1 MGNYTD
7 GVFCLQRDIK
17 VQLQCAAPGYRLL
30 DEYKS
35 DGSASARKCYALV
48 EVTIPKRFAELY
60 TGADVDEPA
69 APGEH
74 LLVNLL
80 ERCVHRAQPMTP
92 ATAQGQQTPTP
103 VTFHLTRWSGGD
115 LARSTLEKEQAA
127 GSSAMTASP
136 KNIHGATLVS
146 VSFTAKLTGNLS
158 KTGGAN
164 TTTARKVKHEIK
176 EGRRDDSVVEDRA
189 RRECDKMLDVSVQ
202 ARRRAGVFFQTHDA
216 GGTRYVLTN
225 SSRVNTT
232 IALACGGVGGI
243 TAAQTTGVA
252 IDSTMKV
259 VHQPKPLDNA
269 KSDRMWTTIGA
280 IRSPN
285 TMERA
290 PTLDAFEFGHISGK
304 ETDYE
309 PMMAVIATQIANL
322 RQRNRAGFW
331 LFVMDQDVA
340 LGNGVSAAVNN
351 RMRFLKSKDAASTRT
366 SLEQELAARMTR
378 FATAAANALKEL
390 VEFYTPVSLFF
401 HIQIYFFP

>member
-1 MGNYTD
+1 
-7 GVFCLQRDIK
+7 
-17 VQLQCAAPGYRLL
+17 
-30 DEYKS
+30 
-35 DGSASARKCYALV
+35 
-48 EVTIPKRFAELY
+48 
-60 TGADVDEPA
+60 
-69 APGEH
+69 
-74 LLVNLL
+74 
-80 ERCVHRAQPMTP
+80 
-92 ATAQGQQTPTP
+92 
-103 VTFHLTRWSGGD
+103 
-115 LARSTLEKEQAA
+115 
-127 GSSAMTASP
+127 MTAWSR
-136 KNIHGATLVS
+136 
-146 VSFTAKLTGNLS
+146 
-158 KTGGAN
+158 
-164 TTTARKVKHEIK
+164 TARG
-176 EGRRDDSVVEDRA
+176 GRATRCWTCPC
-189 RRECDKMLDVSVQ
+189 RRGDELV
-202 ARRRAGVFFQTHDA
+202 FQTHDA
-216 GGTRYVLTN
+216 GGTRHVLTN
-225 SSRVNTT
+225 MSRVNTT

-243 TAAQTTGVA
+243 TAALTRGVA

-259 VHQPKPLDNA
+259 VQQQKPLDNA
-269 KSDRMWTTIGA
+269 KFDRMWTTIGA

-285 TMERA
+285 TTERA